1 MHSEK
6 EKTGT
11 PLLSQNMSY
20 TQRLFRHTYAS
31 QSEDAH
37 FLEFRLLQR
46 LSLAQLQ
53 NELARQKGDI
63 WGNMEASEEDLRSLR
78 KTLHEYGKISI
89 SVVVP
94 LCDLKVVLGSV
105 PLLADSSRLLRRRR
119 TPPLVSDSRLGL
131 RESTSDNEQ

>member
-1 MHSEK
+1 MNSEK
-6 EKTGT
+6 EQTGT
-11 PLLSQNMSY
+11 RSLSQDMSY

-63 WGNMEASEEDLRSLR
+63 WGNMEASEEDLRNLR
-78 KTLHEYGKISI
+78 KTLHEYGKISM
-89 SVVVP
+89 SVAVP
-94 LCDLKVVLGSV
+94 LCDLKVVLGTV
-105 PLLADSSRLLRRRR
+105 LLLADSSQLLRRRR
-119 TPPLVSDSRLGL
+119 KPTLVPNSRLGL
-131 RESTSDNEQ
+131 RESTSDSEQ